1 MRFSEWLGRRMGE
14 SSNPEMG
21 KLKDQEREI
30 LNKMGFLKDPAGRLM
45 GFNAHTFRQLS
56 EKLKEVRARI
66 KELEGYDAPSSGEV
80 KPIPAWIQ
88 GRKAV

>member
-1 MRFSEWLGRRMGE
+1 MGE
-14 SSNPEMG
+14 SSNPELG
-21 KLKDQEREI
+21 RLKDQEREI
-30 LNKMGFLKDPAGRLM
+30 LNKMGFLKDPEGRLI

-66 KELEGYDAPSSGEV
+66 KELEGGGGDAAQEI

-88 GRKAV
+88 SRRAV